1 MNPFIKKLF
10 LKWSMALVQKKKK
23 QSGSHLIFLTLLYT
37 FLELFIVACLGV
49 VSHFRFRRLLA
60 NARDSVNGRA
70 ITQKIRYFQE
80 INVILSTV
88 LFGHGTLLTILSCDG
103 LTRLKALNVHKF
115 TADFFICNSKVS
127 LLLFT
132 PKKKNTHTF

>member
-1 MNPFIKKLF
+1 MR
-10 LKWSMALVQKKKK
+10 
-23 QSGSHLIFLTLLYT
+23 QSGSHLTFLTLLYT

-60 NARDSVNGRA
+60 NSRDSVNGRS

-103 LTRLKALNVHKF
+103 LTRRKALNVHKF
-115 TADFFICNSKVS
+115 TADFFICNSKV
-127 LLLFT
+127 LLILFT
-132 PKKKNTHTF
+132 LKKKSHTF

>member
-1 MNPFIKKLF
+1 MP
-10 LKWSMALVQKKKK
+10 SEQKKKMR
-23 QSGSHLIFLTLLYT
+23 QSGSHLTFSTLLYI

-60 NARDSVNGRA
+60 NSRDSVNGRA

-115 TADFFICNSKVS
+115 TADFFICNSKV
-127 LLLFT
+127 LLILFT
-132 PKKKNTHTF
+132 PKKKKLTHFDS